1 MCVSCQDTQARL
13 ARLETDLARALS
25 DGQRLRALLTA
36 AADTAAGAGGDSAGV
51 SPAPSAPASP
61 RSADALLRENGRL
74 RDKVAALRARVA
86 QGGKMVDVT
95 RDQLSSVHATLSA
108 ENEGLKAEV
117 ARWKGVAAAQPAT
130 GDGVTGAVGPEGGVV
145 GAAGALVVVVGA
157 EGGGGLA
164 AARGL
169 ALARAT
175 SASRPALASRGGSRP
190 VTATRRPSL
199 SRQPSADPST
209 RAPSGKRVRPV
220 SRSLQAAM
228 DAVAVAGTAQDDEA
242 GVAQVDCRPCHHTF
256 CRRFCSLHNA
266 LLTTSL

>member
-1 MCVSCQDTQARL
+1 
-13 ARLETDLARALS
+13 
-25 DGQRLRALLTA
+25 
-36 AADTAAGAGGDSAGV
+36 
-51 SPAPSAPASP
+51 
-61 RSADALLRENGRL
+61 
-74 RDKVAALRARVA
+74 
-86 QGGKMVDVT
+86 MVDVT

-117 ARWKGVAAAQPAT
+117 ARWKGAAAAAKPAT
-130 GDGVTGAVGPEGGVV
+130 GDGVTGVVGPEEGAV

-199 SRQPSADPST
+199 SRHPSADPST

-228 DAVAVAGTAQDDEA
+228 DAVAVAGTEQDDEA
-242 GVAQVDCRPCHHTF
+242 GVAQVP
-256 CRRFCSLHNA
+256 SPI
-266 LLTTSL
+266 